1 MNCAAVWLGMCSIGA
16 IDSPIRSSGWKRRM
30 LEGIFAGQEWNVFLG
45 EGLLTHATTGLVH
58 VLVEI

>member
-1 MNCAAVWLGMCSIGA
+1 MDCAAVWLGMCSIGA

-30 LEGIFAGQEWNVFLG
+30 LEGILLGKNGNVFLG
-45 EGLLTHATTGLVH
+45 EGLPTHATTRLVN